1 MIGRFMLG
9 LFLVAL
15 VFLMGLS
22 PAWADQEDSLEGE
35 QEEDLEAVESIPE
48 EGVALSEM
56 VVVGSREAVDDPDKL
71 PVPVQVVTQKEIQ
84 NIGAISLGQILEVTL
99 GVDLVSSPDLNTSPG
114 FQTAR
119 MRGMDINQ
127 VLVLVDGKRLPGS
140 RPTNQGYSFSN
151 IGAISVPMIE
161 RIEVLRD
168 GASAQY
174 GSDALAG
181 VINIVTKKNLWGAA
195 VNGQYGISSRG
206 DGQEQ
211 NIDASGGFPVG
222 RFHFD
227 MGAFYNKRDHYDR
240 TTSERWDSPDVE
252 QTGAFGGVSFD
263 ITNQQALDLDVRYS
277 QTNSS
282 FRKEEFAS
290 RNMEK
295 EDLHASLLWKGES
308 ARWKYQL
315 GSSYTTED
323 EDHFHTEEP
332 DYYGDLEWDVFE
344 YYNGN
349 VTWNVKPW
357 LSLFFGS
364 SWMEEKIDSQE
375 RDFSNTRS
383 VNAVFAEAGI
393 TPLRGLRLQLSG
405 RFEHYS
411 DFGDNFAPKF
421 AARYEI
427 FPDLSIRASIADS
440 FQVPTLFQ
448 LHDAFSGAMGWLDLY
463 GNPDLSPSDGLSTNV
478 GLVCKIARKY
488 QTRLA
493 LDFFYNRVDNLIET
507 VMIEEAT
514 PTEKAVATY
523 ENLPGT
529 SEFKGVEVDFSTDLL
544 YGFGLDVIA
553 NYLDAKDPDGSDLK
567 NRPRSGLLAV
577 LRYNWR
583 DRVWA
588 NFRYSYRGKYIS
600 DLNERVEP
608 FDIISA
614 QANYAITENII
625 IFLGARNILD
635 EFPPVDLERY
645 ETGHMQGMIDS
656 GLGAFYYAG
665 LRLKFFKEKL

>member
-1 MIGRFMLG
+1 MLGRFTRG
-9 LFLVAL
+9 FFLVAL
-15 VFLMGLS
+15 VLLMGLT
-22 PAWADQEDSLEGE
+22 PAWADQEETSEAE
-35 QEEDLEAVESIPE
+35 QQEDLEVAERIPE
-48 EGVALSEM
+48 EGIELDEM
-56 VVVGSREAVDDPDKL
+56 VVIGSREAVDDPDKL
-71 PVPVQVVTQKEIQ
+71 PVPVQVVTRKEIES
-84 NIGAISLGQILEVTL
+84 IGAISLGQVLEVTL

-114 FQTAR
+114 FQTVR

-151 IGAISVPMIE
+151 IGAITVPMIE

-181 VINIVTKKNLWGAA
+181 VINIVTKKNLWGASA
-195 VNGQYGISSRG
+195 NGQYGLSSRG

-211 NIDASGGFPVG
+211 NIDASGGFPLG

-227 MGAFYNKRDHYDR
+227 MGAFYNKREHYDR
-240 TTSERWDSPDVE
+240 TENERWDSPDVE

-263 ITNQQALDLDVRYS
+263 ITHHQVLDLDVRYA
-277 QTNSS
+277 QTQSW
-282 FRKEEFAS
+282 FRKDDYSS
-290 RNMEK
+290 RDMDK

-315 GSSYTTED
+315 GTSYTTED
-323 EDHFHTEEP
+323 EEHIHTEEP
-332 DYYGDLEWDVFE
+332 DYLGDLDWDVFE

-349 VTWNVKPW
+349 VTWKVKPW
-357 LSLFFGS
+357 LSLFAGS
-364 SWMEEKIDSQE
+364 SWSEEKIDSQQ
-375 RDFSNTRS
+375 RDFANDRS
-383 VNAVFAEAGI
+383 VNAVFAEMGL

-405 RFEHYS
+405 RFEYYS

-427 FPDLSIRASIADS
+427 IPALSIRASIAKS

-448 LHDAFSGAMGWLDLY
+448 LHDAFTGAMGWLDLY
-463 GNPDLSPSDGLSTNV
+463 GNPDLSPSDGLSSNV

-488 QTRLA
+488 GTRLA
-493 LDFFYNRVDNLIET
+493 LDFYYNRVDNLIET
-507 VMIEEAT
+507 VTIEERT
-514 PTEKAVATY
+514 PTENAVATY
-523 ENLPGT
+523 ENIPGT
-529 SEFKGVEVDFSTDLL
+529 SEFKGVEVDFSTELL
-544 YGFGLDVIA
+544 YGFGLDILA
-553 NYLDAKDPDGSDLK
+553 NYLDAKDPDGYDLK

-577 LRYNWR
+577 LRYNWN
-583 DRVWA
+583 DRIWA

-600 DLNERVEP
+600 DLNERVES
-608 FDIISA
+608 FDIISG
-614 QANYAITENII
+614 QANFEVTPNIV

-635 EFPPVDLERY
+635 EFPPVDLEDY

-665 LRLKFFKEKL
+665 LRLQYFKEKM